1 MSDLVRATIQL
12 ALETFLGSR
21 NHSLRYYIAGSLD
34 IAACLHSTDLP
45 IEPLFCLSP
54 NPIRGRDIL
63 LRHSI
68 ICIAGTGIS
77 TCYPST
83 TPVGLALG
91 PDYPRADEPSPGD
104 LGQSVCRIL
113 TCISLLTPAFSLPYC
128 PHVLALML
136 QPVWN
141 APLPNNNVA
150 IVSVY
155 CLAPVNFRRRIT
167 RLVSCYALFEGW
179 LLLSQPPSCLCN
191 PTSFST

>member
-12 ALETFLGSR
+12 ALETFLGSW
-21 NHSLRYYIAGSLD
+21 NHSFRYYIAGSLN
-34 IAACLHSTDLP
+34 ITVCLHSTDLP
-45 IEPLFCLSP
+45 IEPLSCLSP
-54 NPIRGRDIL
+54 NPIRGKAIL

-113 TCISLLTPAFSLPYC
+113 TYISLLTPAFSLPYS
-128 PHVLALML
+128 PQLLPLLL
-136 QPVWN
+136 QSVWN
-141 APLPNNNVA
+141 APLPNINVA

>member
-12 ALETFLGSR
+12 ALETFLGSW

-113 TCISLLTPAFSLPYC
+113 TCISLLTPAFSLPYAPPLLTVWLQC
-128 PHVLALML
+128 CMERSPTTCTSVQIQRFGTALS
-136 QPVWN
+136 P
-141 APLPNNNVA
+141 
-150 IVSVY
+150 
-155 CLAPVNFRRRIT
+155 
-167 RLVSCYALFEGW
+167 G
-179 LLLSQPPSCLCN
+179 
-191 PTSFST
+191 

>member
-12 ALETFLGSR
+12 ALETFLGSW

-113 TCISLLTPAFSLPYC
+113 TCISLLTPAFSLPC
-128 PHVLALML
+128 DPPFL
-136 QPVWN
+136 PVWLPLACN
-141 APLPNNNVA
+141 APLPFSFLTIRSFGSMLSPGTFSA
-150 IVSVY
+150 QGHS
-155 CLAPVNFRRRIT
+155 T
-167 RLVSCYALFEGW
+167 SE
-179 LLLSQPPSCLCN
+179 LLRTL
-191 PTSFST
+191 